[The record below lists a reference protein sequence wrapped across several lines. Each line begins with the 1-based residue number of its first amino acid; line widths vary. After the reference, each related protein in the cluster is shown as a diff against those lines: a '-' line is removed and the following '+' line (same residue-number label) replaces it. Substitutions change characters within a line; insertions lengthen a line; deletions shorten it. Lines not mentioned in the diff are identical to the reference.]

1 MHLLVIP
8 IYNRPTYLDKTL
20 NSLLRAIEGHCGEVL
35 VIMADDGSTDP
46 RVEQLC
52 QQFKIKHYLSEFRSG
67 KNIGVAGNLLRGIEG
82 ALVDFNHPPES
93 IVTLDSDFLVKP
105 QFLCSLWDLLAQV
118 GSPDT
123 IITGFNATSHP
134 ILTQKDGYAI
144 KQSIGGGNLCCTLE
158 AYKRHIKPNLIDAMW
173 DWRMVQTVTR
183 VHGKMICITPSVCQH
198 IGMTSVM
205 NHPVADV
212 AMDFTL

>member
-8 IYNRPTYLDKTL
+8 TYNRPTYLKKTL
-20 NSLLRAIEGHCGEVL
+20 DSLTRALSGLNDKVVV
-35 VIMADDGSTDP
+35 VISDDGSTDP
-46 RVEQLC
+46 RVEQIC
-52 QQFKIKHYLSEFRSG
+52 RQFMLEHFLSEFRTG
-67 KNIGVAGNLLRGIEG
+67 TNLGVAKNLLRGIEG

-134 ILTQKDGYAI
+134 IITQRDGYAI
-144 KQSIGGGNLCCTLE
+144 KQSIGGGNICCTLE
-158 AYKRHIKPNLIDAMW
+158 AYKRHIKPNLTDAMW
-173 DWRMVQTVTR
+173 DWRMCATIQR
-183 VHGKMICITPSVCQH
+183 VHGKLLCITPSICQH
-198 IGMTSVM
+198 IGMISVL
-205 NHPVADV
+205 NHPKADI
-212 AMDFTL
+212 AMDFTI

>member
-8 IYNRPTYLDKTL
+8 TYNRPTYLDKTL
-20 NSLLRAIEGHCGEVL
+20 SSLLRAIEGHCGEVL

-46 RVEQLC
+46 RVAQIC
-52 QQFKIKHYLSEFRSG
+52 QQFQRQHYLSVFRSV
-67 KNIGVAGNLLRGIEG
+67 KNLGVAGNLLRGIEG

-93 IVTLDSDFLVKP
+93 IMTLDSDFLVKP

-134 ILTQKDGYAI
+134 ILTQRDGWAI

-158 AYKRHIKPNLIDAMW
+158 AYKRHIKPNLTDAMW
-173 DWRMVQTVTR
+173 DWRMCGTVQR
-183 VHGKMICITPSVCQH
+183 VSGKLICVTPSVCQH

-205 NHPVADV
+205 NHPKADV
-212 AMDFTL
+212 AMDFTI

>member
-8 IYNRPTYLDKTL
+8 TYNRPTYLEKTL
-20 NSLLRAIEGHCGEVL
+20 TSLLKAIEECHSEVL
-35 VIMADDGSTDP
+35 VIMTDDGSPDP
-46 RVEQLC
+46 RVEKIC
-52 QQFKIKHYLSEFRSG
+52 RWFMAGQFLSEFRTG
-67 KNIGVAGNLLRGIEG
+67 TNIGVAGNLLRGIEG

-93 IVTLDSDFLVKP
+93 IMTLDSDFLVKP

-134 ILTQKDGYAI
+134 IITQRDGWAI

-173 DWRMVQTVTR
+173 DWRMVQTINR
-183 VHGKMICITPSVCQH
+183 VHGKLVCITPSICQH

-205 NHPVADV
+205 NHPKADV
-212 AMDFTL
+212 AMDFTI

>member
-8 IYNRPTYLDKTL
+8 TYNRPTYLDKTL

-46 RVEQLC
+46 RVAQIC
-52 QQFKIKHYLSEFRSG
+52 QQFQRQHYLSEFRSG

-93 IVTLDSDFLVKP
+93 IMTLDSDFLVKP

-123 IITGFNATSHP
+123 IITGFNATSHS
-134 ILTQKDGYAI
+134 ILTQRDGWAI

-158 AYKRHIKPNLIDAMW
+158 AYKRHIKPNLTDAMW
-173 DWRMVQTVTR
+173 DWRMCGTVQR
-183 VHGKMICITPSVCQH
+183 VSGKLICVTPSVCQH

-205 NHPVADV
+205 NHPKADV
-212 AMDFTL
+212 AMDFTI